1 MQAQALPLAEKT
13 VEFILCNMVDG
24 EGLATS
30 EINADQTFELR
41 RTWRKGTKGPRAQ
54 ADDYAFFIR
63 GPFFI
68 FQITPSVARIE
79 LWCIIGLL
87 DLYEASAKEKYLMLA
102 FKLQDKMN
110 ELFWDESDGGY
121 FTSAANEH
129 ILLRSKDAQVR
140 LHILFNQRS

>member
-1 MQAQALPLAEKT
+1 MIMRSL
-13 VEFILCNMVDG
+13 
-24 EGLATS
+24 S
-30 EINADQTFELR
+30 EVRFV
-41 RTWRKGTKGPRAQ
+41 
-54 ADDYAFFIR
+54 
-63 GPFFI
+63 